1 MALPLSTLQSSGY
14 SFQVEMAWEA
24 VQRGLRVVEVP
35 IVFVERAQG
44 ASKLNRSAIVESALL
59 PWRLRRRNVATSR

>member
-1 MALPLSTLQSSGY
+1 MSNGY

-35 IVFVERAQG
+35 IVFVERARG
-44 ASKLNRSAIVESALL
+44 YSKLTKSVVVESALM
-59 PWRLRRRNVATSR
+59 PWRLRRKKAVSAR